1 MEFGPLQLP
10 AADASAAGDSLLCS
24 RGLTGTA
31 ALILWPDP
39 LLRWFLCSPA
49 LLCSPLTSTAGDS
62 LLCSRG
68 LTGTAALICYGQA
81 SLDPLLQRFLHSLLT
96 LGSNCRK
103 SINLEDLFQ
112 FVQLLS
118 RLLFEPKCWSEI
130 SKRRTSASSL
140 RKYCH
145 TFRGILS
152 YALLLFTNHQLYIL
166 TDATISYLKR
176 TACS

>member
-10 AADASAAGDSLLCS
+10 AAAASAAGDSLLCS

-68 LTGTAALICYGQA
+68 LTGTAALIYYGQA

-145 TFRGILS
+145 TLEVFLVMPFCC
-152 YALLLFTNHQLYIL
+152 LL
-166 TDATISYLKR
+166 TISFISSQTRPSLI
-176 TACS
+176 